1 MLKKLS
7 LLIAL
12 IACSACIASC
22 NTAPVE
28 NPPDSTPP
36 EETTPAR
43 ETYPQTLEEMQQA
56 YPEYNIFSLDAYEH
70 VRGTPNGTPDPKPY
84 GIPETATAEG
94 IEFKAD
100 QASVSV
106 DFDVIKFTL
115 SKTIASEKDF
125 FYCRALRLEKLENGE
140 WKRLYYLPYIIV
152 SQYEWPAVGVSGP
165 TSIPLEISRKTVI
178 SPIEPGTYR
187 AIAFVGYEC
196 TPFYAEFE
204 IK

>member
-7 LLIAL
+7 LLLAL

-28 NPPDSTPP
+28 NSKDSTTP

-94 IEFKAD
+94 VEFKAD
-100 QASVSV
+100 QASVPV

-115 SKTIASEKDF
+115 SKTIASEEDF

-152 SQYEWPAVGVSGP
+152 TAMEWPLVGVSGP
-165 TSIPLEISRKTVI
+165 ASIPLKISRETVI

-187 AIAFVGYEC
+187 AVAFVGYEC

>member
-28 NPPDSTPP
+28 NPPDSTTP

-43 ETYPQTLEEMQQA
+43 ETFPQTLEEMQQA
-56 YPEYNIFSLDAYEH
+56 FPEYNIFSIDAYNH
-70 VRGTPNGTPDPKPY
+70 VCREPNGSPDPKVY
-84 GIPETATAEG
+84 CVPETATAEG
-94 IEFKAD
+94 VEFKAD
-100 QASVSV
+100 QAAVSV

-115 SKTIASEKDF
+115 SKTIASENDF
-125 FYCRALRLEKLENGE
+125 FYCNTLRLEKLENGE
-140 WKRLYYLPYIIV
+140 WKRLYYLPPVIV
-152 SQYEWPAVGVSGP
+152 TGEWPVSGLSGP

-187 AIAFVGYEC
+187 AVAFVGYEC

>member
-56 YPEYNIFSLDAYEH
+56 FPEYNIFSIDAYNH
-70 VRGTPNGTPDPKPY
+70 VCREPNGSPDPKVY
-84 GIPETATAEG
+84 CVPETATAEG
-94 IEFKAD
+94 VEFKAD
-100 QASVSV
+100 QAAVSV
-106 DFDVIKFTL
+106 DFDVVKFTL
-115 SKTIASEKDF
+115 SKTIASENDF
-125 FYCRALRLEKLENGE
+125 FYCNTLRLEKLENGE
-140 WKRLYYLPYIIV
+140 WKRLYYLPPVIV
-152 SQYEWPAVGVSGP
+152 TGEWPVSGLSGP
-165 TSIPLEISRKTVI
+165 ASIPLKISRETVI

-187 AIAFVGYEC
+187 AVAFVGYEC